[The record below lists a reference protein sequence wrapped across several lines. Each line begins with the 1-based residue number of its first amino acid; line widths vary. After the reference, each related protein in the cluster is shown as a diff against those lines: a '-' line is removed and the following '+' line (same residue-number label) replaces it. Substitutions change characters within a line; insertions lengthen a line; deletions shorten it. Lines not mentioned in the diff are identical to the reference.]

1 MTKEQ
6 KVMGQLCEVLDTNR
20 ISPSD
25 ALGILN
31 SVVYGISES
40 CFGLDTA
47 QRYDELQCELI
58 INLGLGGGG
67 HEQN

>member
-1 MTKEQ
+1 ME
-6 KVMGQLCEVLDTNR
+6 QLCEVLDANR
-20 ISPSD
+20 LLPSA

-31 SVVYGISES
+31 SVVYGILES
-40 CFGLDTA
+40 YFGLDTA

-58 INLGLGGGG
+58 IKLGFGGG